1 MMNKKISYILLLV
14 LFFVFSN
21 VDAKDYLVTPHN
33 LRLRKGNSVK
43 TEALIT
49 IPAGSTVSRLDEVL
63 YPSDDTINCSKGF
76 IHVKYGTYT
85 GFVCIDYVREITN
98 TPVPETPPI
107 MSEADWM
114 KYFNEQNFPES
125 YKRDLLELHRKHPNW
140 IFKRVE
146 TEHDWNTTLDN
157 EEVPGRSLYGT
168 CYRNRDG
175 WLSTAQG
182 NYDWFTDTFKS
193 HDSNCWFQANRQLIS
208 HYLDPRNYF
217 NEEEIFVFEHLRY
230 NKTAND
236 RNVIYNFLPNHL
248 KKYTD
253 YFLEAGNIHN
263 VSPIYLAAKSLMEVG
278 SNPNNPSISGQA
290 GSYVYRDGV
299 NYNLNGAYNFFNIGA
314 HPGNDSARNGL
325 VRAVKEGWVDD
336 ASGFQIMGPK
346 KSIIG
351 GTNFLKTRYI
361 AQNQDTN
368 YFQKWNVSKNRLI
381 KEYYYQ
387 YMTDISGASGIS
399 KKIYSMYKNNNILNH
414 NFTFLI
420 PVFNNMPST
429 ASGLP
434 DKRNPN
440 NWLKTLNINNQLITG
455 FESDKVEYNLTYNNI
470 KQINISGLPV
480 SSKARVEGLGTVN
493 LNNGLNV
500 INIRVIAENGSVK
513 NYKLNITAN
522 IQTTPIPNPPVTPPV
537 TPPVNPPVTTE
548 NLTNLLQK
556 SNYVFNSANYITNIG
571 INKNVESFK
580 REFDSRITI
589 TIKNRDNSIKNTG
602 FIGTNDI
609 ITFRYN
615 NEEISYRAV
624 IYGDINGDGRI
635 NTLDLLIVQKQ
646 ILNLRSL
653 STFEYIAADVSRDR
667 VVNTLDLLKVQK
679 DILDIAKIYQ
689 R

>member
-1 MMNKKISYILLLV
+1 MMKKKISYILLLV
-14 LFFVFSN
+14 LFFVFSS
-21 VDAKDYLVTPHN
+21 VDAKDYLVSPYILN
-33 LRLRKGNSVK
+33 LRKGPSTATQSIIKIPVGETVNRTDEAVYESNDK
-43 TEALIT
+43 T
-49 IPAGSTVSRLDEVL
+49 
-63 YPSDDTINCSKGF
+63 NCPNGF
-76 IHVKYGTYT
+76 IKINYKTYT
-85 GFVCIDYVREITN
+85 GFVCIDYVREIN
-98 TPVPETPPI
+98 NNPIPSTPSI
-107 MSEADWM
+107 LSEEEWM

-125 YKRDLLELHRKHPNW
+125 YKKDLLALHKKYPNW

-146 TEHDWNTTLDN
+146 TAHDWNTTLDN

-168 CYRNRDG
+168 CNRNRDG

-193 HDSNCWFQANRQLIS
+193 HDSSCWFQANRQLIS
-208 HYLDPRNYF
+208 HYMDPRNYF

-230 NKTAND
+230 NKTTND
-236 RNVIYNFLPNHL
+236 RNVIYNFLPNHM

-278 SNPNNPSISGQA
+278 TNPANPSISGQA

-299 NYNLNGAYNFFNIGA
+299 NYNLNRAYNFFNIGA
-314 HPGNDSARNGL
+314 HAGNDSARNGL

-336 ASGFQIMGPK
+336 ASGFQVMGPK
-346 KSIIG
+346 KAIIG

-381 KEYYYQ
+381 NEYYYQ
-387 YMTDISGASGIS
+387 YMTDIAGASGIS
-399 KKIYSMYKNNNILNH
+399 KKIYSMYKSNNILNH

-440 NWLKTLNINNQLITG
+440 NWLKTLNINNQLVSG

-470 KQINISGLPV
+470 KQINISGLTV
-480 SSKARVEGLGTVN
+480 SSKARIEGLGIVN

-500 INIRVIAENGSVK
+500 VNIRVIAENGSIK
-513 NYKLNITAN
+513 DYKLNITAN
-522 IQTTPIPNPPVTPPV
+522 ISSTNPSVPNPPS
-537 TPPVNPPVTTE
+537 TE
-548 NLTNLLQK
+548 NLSNLLTK
-556 SNYVFNSANYITNIG
+556 SNYAFNNGNYITNIG

-580 REFDSRITI
+580 REFDSRITVI
-589 TIKNRDNSIKNTG
+589 VKNSDNSIKNNG

-615 NEEISYRAV
+615 SEEISYRAV
-624 IYGDINGDGRI
+624 IYGDINGDGKI

>member
-1 MMNKKISYILLLV
+1 
-14 LFFVFSN
+14 
-21 VDAKDYLVTPHN
+21 
-33 LRLRKGNSVK
+33 
-43 TEALIT
+43 
-49 IPAGSTVSRLDEVL
+49 
-63 YPSDDTINCSKGF
+63 
-76 IHVKYGTYT
+76 
-85 GFVCIDYVREITN
+85 
-98 TPVPETPPI
+98 
-107 MSEADWM
+107 
-114 KYFNEQNFPES
+114 
-125 YKRDLLELHRKHPNW
+125 
-140 IFKRVE
+140 
-146 TEHDWNTTLDN
+146 
-157 EEVPGRSLYGT
+157 
-168 CYRNRDG
+168 
-175 WLSTAQG
+175 
-182 NYDWFTDTFKS
+182 
-193 HDSNCWFQANRQLIS
+193 
-208 HYLDPRNYF
+208 
-217 NEEEIFVFEHLRY
+217 
-230 NKTAND
+230 
-236 RNVIYNFLPNHL
+236 
-248 KKYTD
+248 
-253 YFLEAGNIHN
+253 
-263 VSPIYLAAKSLMEVG
+263 
-278 SNPNNPSISGQA
+278 
-290 GSYVYRDGV
+290 
-299 NYNLNGAYNFFNIGA
+299 
-314 HPGNDSARNGL
+314 
-325 VRAVKEGWVDD
+325 
-336 ASGFQIMGPK
+336 MGPK

-522 IQTTPIPNPPVTPPV
+522 IQTTPVPNPPVTPPV

-615 NEEISYRAV
+615 NEEISYRTV

>member
-1 MMNKKISYILLLV
+1 MMKKKINYILLLV
-14 LFFVFSN
+14 LFFVFSS
-21 VDAKDYLVTPHN
+21 VDAKDYLVSPYILN
-33 LRLRKGNSVK
+33 LRKGPSTATQSIIKIPVGETVNRTDEAVYESNDK
-43 TEALIT
+43 T
-49 IPAGSTVSRLDEVL
+49 
-63 YPSDDTINCSKGF
+63 NCPNGF
-76 IHVKYGTYT
+76 IKINYKTYT
-85 GFVCIDYVREITN
+85 GFVCIDYVREINN
-98 TPVPETPPI
+98 TPIPSTPSI
-107 MSEADWM
+107 LSEEEWM

-125 YKRDLLELHRKHPNW
+125 YKKDLLALHKKYPNW

-146 TEHDWNTTLDN
+146 TAHDWNTTLDN

-168 CYRNRDG
+168 CNRNRDG

-193 HDSNCWFQANRQLIS
+193 HDSSCWFQANRQLIS
-208 HYLDPRNYF
+208 HYMDPRNYF

-230 NKTAND
+230 NKTTND
-236 RNVIYNFLPNHL
+236 RNVIYNFLPNHM

-278 SNPNNPSISGQA
+278 TNPANPSISGQA

-314 HPGNDSARNGL
+314 HAGNDSARNGL

-336 ASGFQIMGPK
+336 ASGFQVMGPK
-346 KSIIG
+346 KAIIG

-381 KEYYYQ
+381 NEYYYQ
-387 YMTDISGASGIS
+387 YMTDIAGASGIS
-399 KKIYSMYKNNNILNH
+399 KKIYSMYKSNNILNH

-440 NWLKTLNINNQLITG
+440 NWLKTLNINNQLVSG

-470 KQINISGLPV
+470 KQINISGLTV
-480 SSKARVEGLGTVN
+480 SSKARIEGLGIVN

-500 INIRVIAENGSVK
+500 VNIRIIAENGSIK
-513 NYKLNITAN
+513 DYKLNITAN
-522 IQTTPIPNPPVTPPV
+522 ISSTNPSVPNPPS
-537 TPPVNPPVTTE
+537 TE
-548 NLTNLLQK
+548 NLSNLLTK
-556 SNYVFNSANYITNIG
+556 SNYAFNNGNYITNIG

-580 REFDSRITI
+580 REFDSKITVI
-589 TIKNRDNSIKNTG
+589 VKNSDNSIKNTG

-609 ITFRYN
+609 ITFRHN
-615 NEEISYRAV
+615 SEEISYRAV
-624 IYGDINGDGRI
+624 IYGDINGDGKI

>member
-1 MMNKKISYILLLV
+1 MMKKKISYILLLV
-14 LFFVFSN
+14 LFFVFSS
-21 VDAKDYLVTPHN
+21 VDAKDYLVSPYILN
-33 LRLRKGNSVK
+33 LRKGPSTATQSIIKIPVGETVNRTDEAVYESNDK
-43 TEALIT
+43 T
-49 IPAGSTVSRLDEVL
+49 
-63 YPSDDTINCSKGF
+63 NCPNGF
-76 IHVKYGTYT
+76 IKINYKTYT
-85 GFVCIDYVREITN
+85 GFVCIDYVREIN
-98 TPVPETPPI
+98 NNPIPSTPSI
-107 MSEADWM
+107 LSEEEWM

-125 YKRDLLELHRKHPNW
+125 YKKDLLALHKKYPNW

-146 TEHDWNTTLDN
+146 TAHDWNTTLDN
-157 EEVPGRSLYGT
+157 EEIPGRSLYGT
-168 CYRNRDG
+168 CNRNRDG

-193 HDSNCWFQANRQLIS
+193 HDSSCWFQANRQLIS
-208 HYLDPRNYF
+208 HYMDPRNYF

-230 NKTAND
+230 NKTTND
-236 RNVIYNFLPNHL
+236 RNVIYNFLPNHM

-278 SNPNNPSISGQA
+278 TNPANPSISGQA

-299 NYNLNGAYNFFNIGA
+299 NYNLNRAYNFFNIGA
-314 HPGNDSARNGL
+314 HAGNDSARNGL

-336 ASGFQIMGPK
+336 ASGFQVMGPK
-346 KSIIG
+346 KAIIG

-381 KEYYYQ
+381 NEYYYQ
-387 YMTDISGASGIS
+387 YMTDIAGASGIS
-399 KKIYSMYKNNNILNH
+399 KKIYSMYKSNNILNH

-440 NWLKTLNINNQLITG
+440 NWLKTLNINNQLVSG

-470 KQINISGLPV
+470 KQINISGLTV
-480 SSKARVEGLGTVN
+480 SSKARIEGLGIVN

-500 INIRVIAENGSVK
+500 VNIRVIAENGSIK
-513 NYKLNITAN
+513 DYKLNITAN
-522 IQTTPIPNPPVTPPV
+522 ISSTNPSVPNPPS
-537 TPPVNPPVTTE
+537 TE
-548 NLTNLLQK
+548 NLSNLLTK
-556 SNYVFNSANYITNIG
+556 SNYAFNNGNYITNIG

-580 REFDSRITI
+580 REFDSRITVI
-589 TIKNRDNSIKNTG
+589 VKNSDNSIKNNG

-615 NEEISYRAV
+615 SEEISYRAV
-624 IYGDINGDGRI
+624 IYGDINGDGKI

>member
-1 MMNKKISYILLLV
+1 MMKKKISYILLLV
-14 LFFVFSN
+14 LFFVFSS
-21 VDAKDYLVTPHN
+21 VDAKDYLVSPYILN
-33 LRLRKGNSVK
+33 LRKGPSTATQSIIKIPVGETVNRTDEAVYESNDK
-43 TEALIT
+43 T
-49 IPAGSTVSRLDEVL
+49 
-63 YPSDDTINCSKGF
+63 NCPNGF
-76 IHVKYGTYT
+76 IKINYKTYT
-85 GFVCIDYVREITN
+85 GFVCIDYVREIN
-98 TPVPETPPI
+98 NNPIPSTPSI
-107 MSEADWM
+107 LSEEEWM

-125 YKRDLLELHRKHPNW
+125 YKKDLLALHKKYPNW

-146 TEHDWNTTLDN
+146 TAHDWNTTLDN

-168 CYRNRDG
+168 CNRNRDG

-193 HDSNCWFQANRQLIS
+193 HDSSCWFQANRQLIS
-208 HYLDPRNYF
+208 HYMDPRNYF

-230 NKTAND
+230 NKTTND
-236 RNVIYNFLPNHL
+236 RNVIYNFLPNHM

-278 SNPNNPSISGQA
+278 TNPANPSISGQA

-299 NYNLNGAYNFFNIGA
+299 NYNLNRAYNFFNIGA
-314 HPGNDSARNGL
+314 HAGNDSARNGL

-336 ASGFQIMGPK
+336 ASGFQVMGPK
-346 KSIIG
+346 KAIIG

-381 KEYYYQ
+381 NEYYYQ
-387 YMTDISGASGIS
+387 YMTDIAGASGIS
-399 KKIYSMYKNNNILNH
+399 KKIYSMYKSNNILNH

-420 PVFNNMPST
+420 PVFNNMPHT

-440 NWLKTLNINNQLITG
+440 NWLKTLNINNQLVSG

-470 KQINISGLPV
+470 KQINISGLTV
-480 SSKARVEGLGTVN
+480 SSKARIEGLGIVN

-500 INIRVIAENGSVK
+500 VNIRVIAENGSIK
-513 NYKLNITAN
+513 DYKLNITAN
-522 IQTTPIPNPPVTPPV
+522 ISSTNPSVPNPPS
-537 TPPVNPPVTTE
+537 TE
-548 NLTNLLQK
+548 NLSNLLTK
-556 SNYVFNSANYITNIG
+556 SNYAFNDGNYITNIG

-580 REFDSRITI
+580 REFDSRITVI
-589 TIKNRDNSIKNTG
+589 VKNSDNSIKNNG

-615 NEEISYRAV
+615 SEEISYRAV
-624 IYGDINGDGRI
+624 IYGDINGDGKI

>member
-1 MMNKKISYILLLV
+1 MMKKKISYILSLV
-14 LFFVFSN
+14 LFFVFSS
-21 VDAKDYLVTPHN
+21 VDAKDYLVSPYILN
-33 LRLRKGNSVK
+33 LRKGPSTATQSIIKIPVGETVNRTDEAVYESNDK
-43 TEALIT
+43 T
-49 IPAGSTVSRLDEVL
+49 
-63 YPSDDTINCSKGF
+63 NCPNGF
-76 IHVKYGTYT
+76 IKINYKTYT
-85 GFVCIDYVREITN
+85 GFVCIDYVREINN
-98 TPVPETPPI
+98 TPIPSTPSI
-107 MSEADWM
+107 LSEEEWM

-125 YKRDLLELHRKHPNW
+125 YKKDLLALHKKYPNW

-146 TEHDWNTTLDN
+146 TAHDWNTTLDN

-168 CYRNRDG
+168 CNRNRDG

-193 HDSNCWFQANRQLIS
+193 HDSSCWFQANRQLIS
-208 HYLDPRNYF
+208 HYMDPRNYF

-230 NKTAND
+230 NKTTND
-236 RNVIYNFLPNHL
+236 RNVIYNFLPNHM

-278 SNPNNPSISGQA
+278 TNPANPSISGQA

-314 HPGNDSARNGL
+314 HAGNDSARNGL

-336 ASGFQIMGPK
+336 ASGFQVMGPK
-346 KSIIG
+346 KAIIG

-381 KEYYYQ
+381 NEYYYQ
-387 YMTDISGASGIS
+387 YMTDIAGASGIS
-399 KKIYSMYKNNNILNH
+399 KKIYSMYKSNNILNH

-440 NWLKTLNINNQLITG
+440 NWLKTLNINNQLVSG

-470 KQINISGLPV
+470 KQINISGLTV
-480 SSKARVEGLGTVN
+480 SSKARIEGLGIVN

-500 INIRVIAENGSVK
+500 VNIRVIAENGSIK
-513 NYKLNITAN
+513 DYKLNITAN
-522 IQTTPIPNPPVTPPV
+522 ISSTNPSVPNPPS
-537 TPPVNPPVTTE
+537 TE
-548 NLTNLLQK
+548 NLSNLLTK
-556 SNYVFNSANYITNIG
+556 SNYAFNDGNYITNIG

-580 REFDSRITI
+580 REFDSRITVI
-589 TIKNRDNSIKNTG
+589 VKNSDNSIKNNG

-615 NEEISYRAV
+615 SEEISYRAV
-624 IYGDINGDGRI
+624 IYGDINGDGKI

>member
-1 MMNKKISYILLLV
+1 MMKKKSYILLLV
-14 LFFVFSN
+14 LFFVFSS
-21 VDAKDYLVTPHN
+21 VDAKDYLVSPYILN
-33 LRLRKGNSVK
+33 LRKGPSTATQSIIKIPVGETVNRTDEAVYESNDK
-43 TEALIT
+43 T
-49 IPAGSTVSRLDEVL
+49 
-63 YPSDDTINCSKGF
+63 NCPNGF
-76 IHVKYGTYT
+76 IKINYKTYT
-85 GFVCIDYVREITN
+85 GFVCIDYVREINN
-98 TPVPETPPI
+98 TPIPSTPSI
-107 MSEADWM
+107 LSEEEWM

-125 YKRDLLELHRKHPNW
+125 YKKDLLALHKKYPNW

-146 TEHDWNTTLDN
+146 TAHDWNTTLDN

-168 CYRNRDG
+168 CNRNRDG

-193 HDSNCWFQANRQLIS
+193 HDSSCWFQANRQLIS
-208 HYLDPRNYF
+208 HYMDPRNYF

-230 NKTAND
+230 NKTTND
-236 RNVIYNFLPNHL
+236 RNVIYNFLPNHM

-278 SNPNNPSISGQA
+278 TNPANPSISGQA

-314 HPGNDSARNGL
+314 HAGNDSARNGL

-336 ASGFQIMGPK
+336 ASGFQVMGPK
-346 KSIIG
+346 KAIIG

-381 KEYYYQ
+381 NEYYYQ
-387 YMTDISGASGIS
+387 YMTDIAGASGIS
-399 KKIYSMYKNNNILNH
+399 KKIYSMYKSNNILNH

-440 NWLKTLNINNQLITG
+440 NWLKTLNINNQLVSG

-470 KQINISGLPV
+470 KQINISGLTV
-480 SSKARVEGLGTVN
+480 SSKARIEGLGIVN

-500 INIRVIAENGSVK
+500 VNIRVIAENGSIK
-513 NYKLNITAN
+513 DYKLNITAN
-522 IQTTPIPNPPVTPPV
+522 ISSTNPSVPNPPS
-537 TPPVNPPVTTE
+537 TE
-548 NLTNLLQK
+548 NLSNLLTK
-556 SNYVFNSANYITNIG
+556 SNYAFNDGNYITNIG

-580 REFDSRITI
+580 REFDSRITVI
-589 TIKNRDNSIKNTG
+589 VKNSDNSIKNNG

-615 NEEISYRAV
+615 SEEISYRAV
-624 IYGDINGDGRI
+624 IYGDINGDGKI

>member
-1 MMNKKISYILLLV
+1 MYYDMKKISYILLLV

-21 VDAKDYLVTPHN
+21 VNAKDYLVNPYNLN
-33 LRLRKGNSVK
+33 LRKESNLSSEV
-43 TEALIT
+43 LLT
-49 IPAGSTVSRLDEVL
+49 IPSGDTVSRI
-63 YPSDDTINCSKGF
+63 DDKIYESNNKNSCSKGF
-76 IHVKYGTYT
+76 IKVNYKTYT
-85 GFVCIDYVREITN
+85 GFVCIDYVQEISQSLVVSA
-98 TPVPETPPI
+98 PKI
-107 MSEADWM
+107 LSEEDWM
-114 KYFNEQNFPES
+114 KQFNEQNFPES
-125 YKRDLLELHRKHPNW
+125 YKKDLLNLHKKHPTW

-146 TEHDWNTTLDN
+146 TEDDWNTTLDN
-157 EEVPGRSLYGT
+157 EAVSGRSLYGV
-168 CYRNRDG
+168 CKRNRDG

-182 NYDWFTDTFKS
+182 DYDWFKDEFKS
-193 HDSNCWFQANRQLIS
+193 HDSNCWFQANRALIA
-208 HYLDPRNYF
+208 HYMDPRNYF
-217 NEEEIFVFEHLRY
+217 NDEEMFVFEHLKY
-230 NKTAND
+230 NKSEND
-236 RNVIYNFLPNHL
+236 KNVIYNFLPDHL

-253 YFLEAGNIHN
+253 YFLEAGTTHN
-263 VSPIYLAAKSLMEVG
+263 VSPVYLAAKSLMEVG
-278 SNPNNPSISGQA
+278 ANPNNPSISGQA
-290 GSYVYRDGV
+290 GSYVYKDGV
-299 NYNLNGAYNFFNIGA
+299 NYNLNGSYNFFNIGA

-325 VRAVKEGWVDD
+325 VRAVKEGWTDD
-336 ASGFQIMGPK
+336 ASGFQVMGPK
-346 KSIIG
+346 KAIIG
-351 GTNFLKTRYI
+351 GTNFLKNRYI
-361 AQNQDTN
+361 ALNQDTN
-368 YFQKWNVSKNRLI
+368 YFQKWNVSKDRLV
-381 KEYYYQ
+381 KQYYYQ
-387 YMTDISGASGIS
+387 YMTDIAGASGIS

-440 NWLKTLNINNQLITG
+440 NWLKTLNINNQLVSG

-470 KQINISGLPV
+470 KQINISGLTV
-480 SSKARVEGLGTVN
+480 SSKARIEGLGIVN

-500 INIRVIAENGSVK
+500 VNIRVIAENGSIK
-513 NYKLNITAN
+513 DYKLNITAN
-522 IQTTPIPNPPVTPPV
+522 ISSTNPSVPNPPS
-537 TPPVNPPVTTE
+537 TE
-548 NLTNLLQK
+548 NLSNLLTK
-556 SNYVFNSANYITNIG
+556 SNYAFNNGNYITNIG

-580 REFDSRITI
+580 REFDSRITVI
-589 TIKNRDNSIKNTG
+589 VKNSDNSIKNNG

-615 NEEISYRAV
+615 SEEISYRAV
-624 IYGDINGDGRI
+624 IYGDINGDGKI

>member
-1 MMNKKISYILLLV
+1 MMKKKISYILLLV
-14 LFFVFSN
+14 LFFVFSS
-21 VDAKDYLVTPHN
+21 VDAKDYLVSPYILN
-33 LRLRKGNSVK
+33 LRKGPSTATQSIIKIPLGETVNRTDEAVYESNDK
-43 TEALIT
+43 T
-49 IPAGSTVSRLDEVL
+49 
-63 YPSDDTINCSKGF
+63 NCPNGF
-76 IHVKYGTYT
+76 IKINYKTYT
-85 GFVCIDYVREITN
+85 GFVCIDYVREINN
-98 TPVPETPPI
+98 TPIPSTPSI
-107 MSEADWM
+107 LSEEEWM

-125 YKRDLLELHRKHPNW
+125 YKKDLLALHKKYPNW

-146 TEHDWNTTLDN
+146 TAHDWNTTLDN

-168 CYRNRDG
+168 CNRNRDG

-193 HDSNCWFQANRQLIS
+193 HDSSCWFQANRQLIS
-208 HYLDPRNYF
+208 HYMDPRNYF

-230 NKTAND
+230 NKTIND
-236 RNVIYNFLPNHL
+236 RNVIYNFLPNHM

-278 SNPNNPSISGQA
+278 TNPANPSISGQA

-314 HPGNDSARNGL
+314 HAGNDSARNGL

-336 ASGFQIMGPK
+336 ASGFQVMGPK
-346 KSIIG
+346 KAIIG

-381 KEYYYQ
+381 NEYYYQ
-387 YMTDISGASGIS
+387 YMTDIAGASGIS
-399 KKIYSMYKNNNILNH
+399 KKIYSMYKSNNILNH

-440 NWLKTLNINNQLITG
+440 NWLKTLNINNQLVSG

-470 KQINISGLPV
+470 KQINISGLTV
-480 SSKARVEGLGTVN
+480 SSKARIEGLGIVN

-500 INIRVIAENGSVK
+500 VNIRVIAENGSIK
-513 NYKLNITAN
+513 DYKLNITAN
-522 IQTTPIPNPPVTPPV
+522 ISSPNPSVPNPPS
-537 TPPVNPPVTTE
+537 TE
-548 NLTNLLQK
+548 NLSNLLTK
-556 SNYVFNSANYITNIG
+556 SNYAFNNGNYITNIG

-580 REFDSRITI
+580 REFDSKITVI
-589 TIKNRDNSIKNTG
+589 VKNSDKSIKNTG

-615 NEEISYRAV
+615 SEEISYRAV
-624 IYGDINGDGRI
+624 IYGDINGDGKI

>member
-1 MMNKKISYILLLV
+1 
-14 LFFVFSN
+14 
-21 VDAKDYLVTPHN
+21 
-33 LRLRKGNSVK
+33 
-43 TEALIT
+43 
-49 IPAGSTVSRLDEVL
+49 
-63 YPSDDTINCSKGF
+63 
-76 IHVKYGTYT
+76 
-85 GFVCIDYVREITN
+85 
-98 TPVPETPPI
+98 
-107 MSEADWM
+107 
-114 KYFNEQNFPES
+114 
-125 YKRDLLELHRKHPNW
+125 
-140 IFKRVE
+140 
-146 TEHDWNTTLDN
+146 
-157 EEVPGRSLYGT
+157 
-168 CYRNRDG
+168 
-175 WLSTAQG
+175 
-182 NYDWFTDTFKS
+182 
-193 HDSNCWFQANRQLIS
+193 
-208 HYLDPRNYF
+208 
-217 NEEEIFVFEHLRY
+217 
-230 NKTAND
+230 
-236 RNVIYNFLPNHL
+236 
-248 KKYTD
+248 
-253 YFLEAGNIHN
+253 
-263 VSPIYLAAKSLMEVG
+263 
-278 SNPNNPSISGQA
+278 
-290 GSYVYRDGV
+290 
-299 NYNLNGAYNFFNIGA
+299 
-314 HPGNDSARNGL
+314 
-325 VRAVKEGWVDD
+325 
-336 ASGFQIMGPK
+336 
-346 KSIIG
+346 
-351 GTNFLKTRYI
+351 
-361 AQNQDTN
+361 
-368 YFQKWNVSKNRLI
+368 
-381 KEYYYQ
+381 
-387 YMTDISGASGIS
+387 MTDISGASGIS

-522 IQTTPIPNPPVTPPV
+522 IQTTPVPNPPVTPPV